1 MTAFVALRP
10 KTYLYLDDNC
20 KKHKKAKGT
29 KKIRNIGHKKD
40 LKAIIM
46 MFTQKK
52 LIRLH

>member
-1 MTAFVALRP
+1 MNIKR
-10 KTYLYLDDNC
+10 
-20 KKHKKAKGT
+20 AKGT
-29 KKIRNIGHKKD
+29 KKCVIKQKIMFENFKDCSIIKMFLDQKKD